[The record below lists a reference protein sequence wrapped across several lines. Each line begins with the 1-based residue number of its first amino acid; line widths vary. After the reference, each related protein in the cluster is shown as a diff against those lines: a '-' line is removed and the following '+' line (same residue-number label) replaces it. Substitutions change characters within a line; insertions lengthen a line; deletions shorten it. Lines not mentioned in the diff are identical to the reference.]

1 MQILAV
7 QKEHLPRIAALEEA
21 CFSAPWSE
29 AALLEALENPAYTLL
44 AAFDGETLLG
54 YGGMYTVAGENSV
67 TNIAV
72 FPENRRIG
80 VGRALVRGLVRAA
93 EEQDADSLTLEVRV
107 SNTGA
112 RALYESEG
120 FQNLGVRPRFYE
132 KPEED
137 AVIYTRFL
145 K

>member
-1 MQILAV
+1 MK
-7 QKEHLPRIAALEEA
+7 KEHLPRIAALEET

-29 AALLEALENPAYTLL
+29 AALCGALENPAYTLL
-44 AAFDGETLLG
+44 AVVEGEILLG
-54 YGGMYTVAGENSV
+54 YGGMYTVAGESSV

-72 FPENRRIG
+72 FPEHRRRG
-80 VGRALVRGLVRAA
+80 AGRALVQGLLHAA
-93 EEQDADSLTLEVRV
+93 REQGADFLTLEVRV
-107 SNTGA
+107 SNAGA

-120 FQNLGVRPRFYE
+120 FQNMGVRPRFYE

-137 AVIYTRFL
+137 AAIYTCFL